1 MVAKLKS
8 CYRKILIKYKLQKWI
23 NDINNN
29 KFNFIFIHINKTAGI
44 SIQNA
49 LNSPKQAHMLA
60 WHVYKK
66 VDPNRWNTCFQ
77 FAFVRNPWDRAVS
90 DYFYR
95 CKGNQHNL
103 KHSPISFEEWINKT
117 YVECDPFFHNRRY
130 NFIPQIE
137 WLTDPSGKILVDF
150 IGKFENLETDF
161 KYICKKININEVKL
175 PHKNKTIRKNY
186 REYYNEN
193 TKNIIAD
200 WYKKDIDYFKY
211 KF

>member
-1 MVAKLKS
+1 MRS
-8 CYRKILIKYKLQKWI
+8 
-23 NDINNN
+23 
-29 KFNFIFIHINKTAGI
+29 H
-44 SIQNA
+44 
-49 LNSPKQAHMLA
+49 
-60 WHVYKK
+60 
-66 VDPNRWNTCFQ
+66 
-77 FAFVRNPWDRAVS
+77 
-90 DYFYR
+90 
-95 CKGNQHNL
+95 
-103 KHSPISFEEWINKT
+103 
-117 YVECDPFFHNRRY
+117 FFHNRRY